1 MVSDPRDGIRA
12 KTQVS
17 GPEGP
22 LTISAL
28 GMTRTFN
35 LLIRSQMLY
44 PLSYECLR
52 LAIVEA
58 RPRVRLLVSQP
69 PHGPQPL
76 LRW

>member
-1 MVSDPRDGIRA
+1 MVSDPRDGSGA

-35 LLIRSQMLY
+35 LLIRRLQRVSES
-44 PLSYECLR
+44 LS
-52 LAIVEA
+52 
-58 RPRVRLLVSQP
+58 RVRTVP
-69 PHGPQPL
+69 
-76 LRW
+76 